1 MPDDGLGAPDGD
13 GPTDRD
19 PTFPVV
25 GIGCSAG
32 GLAALRS
39 LLEGLG
45 PDPAVSIVVLHHTD
59 PGQAETLVPILQRA
73 TDLPVEMVEEGGAPT
88 VDTVMVVPPG
98 NAVQLREGRFQ
109 LEPADRTVQHDVV
122 DGFFTSL
129 AKELGRRA
137 VGVVLSGSLSD
148 GSLGLRAI
156 QRAGGVTLAQDKASA
171 SHPSMP
177 GHAIDDGHV
186 DIVLA
191 PEEIGARL
199 ARLRGQSQGQDPGA
213 TPEQAEDPE
222 TLQSIFQ
229 IVNDATGVDFSTYKS
244 TTLARRIDRRR
255 MATGSETLEAYLEV
269 LEGDPQEA
277 KTLHDESLIHVTGF
291 FRDPEIFD
299 ALRDEAFDHLEQI
312 AREDPPARIWVPGCA
327 TGEEAYSLAIAL
339 DEHLDENGV
348 APRIQ
353 IFATDLSEDAVET
366 AREGVYPR
374 RIEEDISEE
383 RLGRYFLDQGETYR
397 VRESLRNHCIFARH
411 DLVEDAPFSKID
423 LISCRNLLIYLDRD
437 RQQRVTATLH
447 YALSE
452 DGILLLGSSESLEGH
467 DDLFDPID
475 SQNRIFRRRSVATSP
490 YLHQYHPDASSSL
503 GPHGR
508 ASNGGSTGSSTLED
522 DTDRLLLERFA
533 PPGVVLDGD
542 LRVLQFR
549 GDIGTLLDPVEG
561 QASLKLTRIAPQ
573 KLALTVRSLLEACKE
588 DGQPKQRD
596 GVQVD
601 TEQGPRSLTVQVLPL
616 RGSFEK
622 PPEAYLALFQE
633 EQDERTRSGQPTWG
647 EGAAD
652 FLRGLVG
659 GEDPSESEHSQKLQ
673 EELDRTRKYLESVI
687 AEYES
692 VNEELR
698 SANEEALSTT
708 EELQSTNEELATAK
722 EEVQSANEE
731 LNTLNEELKERN
743 DALQQ
748 LNEDLT
754 NLLRSVEL
762 PILILDDQ
770 MRIRRFTP
778 AAEELFD
785 LREGD
790 EGRRLT
796 DLQHPF
802 EAENVQSTAR
812 EVLDSLQMATR
823 EIEDDEGHRYELR
836 VRPYRTL
843 DDEITGAVLV
853 LWGPQAPAK
862 P

>member
-1 MPDDGLGAPDGD
+1 MPDDSLDTLDDDA
-13 GPTDRD
+13 PTDRD
-19 PTFPVV
+19 TAFPVV
-25 GIGCSAG
+25 GVGCSAG
-32 GLAALRS
+32 GLTALQS

-45 PDPAVSIVVLHHTD
+45 PEPAVSIVVLHHTD

-88 VDTVMVVPPG
+88 IDTVMVVPPG
-98 NAVQLREGRFQ
+98 NAIQLREGRFQ

-122 DGFFTSL
+122 DRFFASL
-129 AKELGRRA
+129 AKGLGRRA
-137 VGVVLSGSLSD
+137 VGVVLSGSLTD
-148 GSLGLRAI
+148 GSMGLRDI
-156 QRAGGVTLAQDKASA
+156 QRAGGLTLAQDEASA

-186 DIVLA
+186 DIVLS

-199 ARLRGQSQGQDPGA
+199 ARLSKQGQGQDPGT
-213 TPEQAEDPE
+213 TPQQAEDPE
-222 TLQSIFQ
+222 TLRGIFQ

-255 MATGSETLEAYLEV
+255 MATGSDTLEAYLEV
-269 LEGDPQEA
+269 LEDDPEEA

-291 FRDPEIFD
+291 FRDPESFD
-299 ALRDEAFDHLEQI
+299 ALREEAFDHLEQI
-312 AREDPPARIWVPGCA
+312 AREDPPVRIWVPGCA

-339 DEHLDENGV
+339 DEHLDEKGI

-353 IFATDLSEDAVET
+353 LFGTDLSEEAIET
-366 AREGVYPR
+366 ARQGIYPR
-374 RIEEDISEE
+374 RIEDGLSEK
-383 RLGRYFLDQGETYR
+383 RLDRYFLDQGETYR

-411 DLVEDAPFSKID
+411 DLIEDSPFSKID

-437 RQQRVTATLH
+437 RQQRATATLH

-452 DGILLLGSSESLEGH
+452 DGILLLGSSESPES
-467 DDLFDPID
+467 DEDLFTPLDA
-475 SQNRIFRRRSVATSP
+475 QNRIFRKRSVSTSP
-490 YLHQYHPDASSSL
+490 YLHRYQTDASSSL
-503 GPHGR
+503 DPTRRTSDG
-508 ASNGGSTGSSTLED
+508 ASTGSSTLED
-522 DTDRLLLERFA
+522 DTDRLLLDRFA
-533 PPGVVLDGD
+533 PPGIVVDED

-549 GDIGTLLDPVEG
+549 GDIGALLQPAEG

-573 KLALTVRSLLEACKE
+573 RLALTVRSLVQACKE
-588 DGQPKQRD
+588 DGESKRRD
-596 GVQVD
+596 EVQVETD
-601 TEQGPRSLTVQVLPL
+601 DGARTLTIQVLPL
-616 RGSFEK
+616 GGSVDE
-622 PPEAYLALFQE
+622 PPEAYLAVFQE
-633 EQDERTRSGQPTWG
+633 KPEQGSSGRASWG
-647 EGAAD
+647 QGAAD
-652 FLRGLVG
+652 FLQGLLG
-659 GEDPSESEHSQKLQ
+659 GEEPAESERTQQLE
-673 EELDRTRKYLESVI
+673 EELERTRQYLESVI

-692 VNEELR
+692 MNEELR

-743 DALQQ
+743 SALQE
-748 LNEDLT
+748 LNDDLT

-762 PILILDDQ
+762 PILILDDE
-770 MRIRRFTP
+770 MRIRRFTS

-812 EVLDSLQMATR
+812 KVLDSLQMATR
-823 EIEDDEGHRYELR
+823 DIEDEDGHSYQLR
-836 VRPYRTL
+836 VRPYRTR
-843 DDEITGAVLV
+843 DDEITGAILV
-853 LWGPQAPAK
+853 LWGPRAPAK